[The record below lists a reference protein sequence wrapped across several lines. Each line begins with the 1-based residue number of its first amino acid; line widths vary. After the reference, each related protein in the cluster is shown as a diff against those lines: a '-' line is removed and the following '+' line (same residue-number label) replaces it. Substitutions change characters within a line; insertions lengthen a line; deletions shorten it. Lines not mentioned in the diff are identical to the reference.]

1 MPLPPGQSD
10 LHRLID
16 AYADLALREEGAGA
30 ERHARLKHG
39 IIEMLLGKVLRYR
52 WRMATEAILQVFS
65 SGIELN
71 AQGRGAWLEA
81 RK

>member
-16 AYADLALREEGAGA
+16 AHADLALREEGAGA
-30 ERHARLKHG
+30 EWHARPKHG
-39 IIEMLLGKVLRYR
+39 IIEMLLGEALRYR
-52 WRMATEAILQVFS
+52 WRMATEAIIHVFA